1 MPLIKQDILRTNK
14 RYVTKIVASGVPTS
28 TAESITLGLTASA
41 FLDAEGITGMAV
53 KLHSAMSTANP
64 SAVAGWYWTAR
75 WGNTYT
81 GGTYGQN
88 AGDCLFATGV
98 DTELFF
104 EPGFSHSRTGAKAQ
118 LESGTITISLDNSGN
133 EFSTAN
139 GTIILEFT
147 I

>member
-41 FLDAEGITGMAV
+41 FLDAEGITAV
-53 KLHSAMSTANP
+53 KLHSVMSTANAA
-64 SAVAGWYWTAR
+64 AVAGWYWTAR

-104 EPGFSHSRTGAKAQ
+104 EPRFSHRRTGVKAQ

-133 EFSTAN
+133 EFTTGN

>member
-14 RYVTKIVASGVPTS
+14 RYVTKIIASGVPTS

-41 FLDAEGITGMAV
+41 FRDAEGITAV

-64 SAVAGWYWTAR
+64 ANIAGWYWTAR

-104 EPGFSHSRTGAKAQ
+104 EPRFSHSRTGVKAQ